1 MGKRI
6 LCVDDDEFFAG
17 LIKSHLT
24 MQGHIVFL
32 AEDGI
37 AGIKIAEQQS
47 PDLIFLDVN
56 MPGMDG
62 YQVYSEIRNNANIQQ
77 CPIVMLTGDNKLRD
91 VRTENEQGA
100 NDYISKAQPID
111 DVLAN
116 IDKMILD
123 YAL

>member
-17 LIKSHLT
+17 ILKSHLAKQDHT
-24 MQGHIVFL
+24 VY
-32 AEDGI
+32 I
-37 AGIKIAEQQS
+37 AGDGESGIKMAELHS
-47 PDLIFLDVN
+47 PNLIFLDV
-56 MPGMDG
+56 MLPGMDG
-62 YQVYSEIRNNANIQQ
+62 YQVCSEIRNNANIQQ
-77 CPIVMLTGDNKLRD
+77 CPIVMLTGDDKLRG

-100 NDYISKAQPID
+100 NDYIFKAQPID